1 MKIIEDKK
9 NQLILLYPK
18 TTYQDKQQLIKDVKT
33 FLLTNNKIYYFLQSG
48 FYQIE
53 IMTNHLAGIF
63 IKIAHLEEFYEQEE
77 INLQIMIKEQE
88 ESIGLELD
96 EFSCEPY
103 YLYQENIFIDC
114 HNMSKKRFYQ
124 LIETA
129 RIVLEEEMKEV
140 KQQGYHQK
148 SSLISREQ

>member
-33 FLLTNNKIYYFLQSG
+33 FLLTNNKIYHFLQSG

>member
-33 FLLTNNKIYYFLQSG
+33 FLLTNNKIYHFLQSG

-63 IKIAHLEEFYEQEE
+63 IKITHLEEFYDQEE

-124 LIETA
+124 LVETA

-140 KQQGYHQK
+140 KQQGYYQK
-148 SSLISREQ
+148 SSLIFREQ